1 MDENDN
7 QQPVEKAVL
16 FDAVTEREQAEAAQ
30 RRTACY
36 EGMEVRRHNQTR
48 TLHAPDGRYA
58 NVHYHYRRESPRQHS
73 AGRHSGYGR
82 GHGSRGVYQSQGNQ
96 TGWRDTG
103 SGKARESSWEKLAK
117 YEDQVTNYGSF
128 LAGLFWAVRQVFAG
142 WK

>member
-7 QQPVEKAVL
+7 QQPVETVVL

-30 RRTACY
+30 RRTAFY
-36 EGMEVRRHNQTR
+36 EAMEARRHNQTR

-58 NVHYHYRRESPRQHS
+58 HVHYHYRRESPRQHS
-73 AGRHSGYGR
+73 AGRHGGYERSYGR
-82 GHGSRGVYQSQGNQ
+82 RGVSQSQGSQ
-96 TGWRDTG
+96 AGWRDTG
-103 SGKARESSWEKLAK
+103 SGNAQESTWEKLAK

-128 LAGLFWAVRQVFAG
+128 LAGLFWAVRQVFSG